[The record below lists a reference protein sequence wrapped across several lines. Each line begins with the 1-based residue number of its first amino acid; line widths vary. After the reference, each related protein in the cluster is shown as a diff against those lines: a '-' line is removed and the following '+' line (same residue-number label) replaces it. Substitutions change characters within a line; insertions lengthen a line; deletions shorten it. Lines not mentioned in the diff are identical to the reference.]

1 MIARLIAWSA
11 RNLLLVLFGTTFAA
25 AAGLYALAH
34 LPLDAIPDLSD
45 TQVIVYTEYPGQ
57 APQVIEDQVTYP
69 LTTAMLTVPRSKVV
83 RGFSF
88 FGVSFVYVI
97 FEDGTDIYWARS
109 RVLEFLNSA
118 ASRLPAGVTPTMGP
132 DATGVGWVYQYAVMS
147 RELNLSDTRAI
158 QDWNLKFAL
167 AKAEGVAEV
176 ASVGGFVRQY
186 NIVLDPQR
194 MRDLGITMPK
204 MRDAIRASNADVG
217 GRTVELSEFEYV
229 IRGKG
234 YLRGINDLGNIVLKA
249 SNGTPVLL
257 RDIARVELG
266 PDERRG
272 IAELNGEGEVAS
284 GIVLQRFGVNAL
296 DVIQNVKKRFA
307 EIASSLPKSV
317 EIVPV
322 YDRSNLINA
331 AIDTLKHTLLEE
343 CIIVALVCIVFLL
356 HVRSALVAILMLPVG
371 VLMAFGAMKLL
382 GLGSNIMSLG
392 GIAIAIGAMVDAAI
406 VMIENA
412 HKHLERAEPGQS
424 RVKILIE
431 AAAQVGPALFF
442 SLLIITVSF
451 MPIFTL
457 EAQEGRLFS
466 PLAFTKTFAMAA
478 AAILSVTLVPALMIV
493 FVRGKI
499 IPEHKNP
506 INRFLI
512 WIYRPVIKAVMRAKI
527 GVILIALAILAVTV
541 WPARQ
546 LGTEFMPNLNEGTL
560 LYMPTTLPGI
570 SVTKAAE
577 LLQMQDRIIRG
588 FPEVESVYGKAGR
601 AATATDPAPTEMF
614 ETIINLKPKAEWRAG
629 LTLEGLTAEMDKALQ
644 FPGVSNAW
652 TQPIKA
658 RIDMLSTGIRTPI
671 GVKVIGTD
679 LVEIDRLAKQVEQV
693 LRTVPGTSS
702 AYAERGIG
710 GYYLDIVPDRAALAR
725 YGIMIQDVQD
735 VIATA
740 LGGQTVTTT
749 VEGRQRFSV
758 NMRYPRDLRSDPQTI
773 ARDVLVPMP
782 AGGAVPLGEVA
793 KVAPERGPTSI
804 RTENGQL
811 AVYVYVDIR
820 DRDIGGYVA
829 DAQDAVRRQHP
840 VSAGR
845 LPDVERAVRV
855 SGAGGGAAENRR
867 AGDARDHLPAA
878 LSQLP
883 LADGNA
889 DRDAVA
895 AVRAG
900 RRSLADVVARLQPVG
915 RRGGR
920 LHRAGRCCRRDRR
933 GDADLPQPGA
943 GRAAGAQGRRRRRA
957 DAKRSLRRHHGR
969 RGGAGASED
978 DDGGRDHGRTA
989 ADHVEHRHRFGDHAA
1004 HRGADDR
1011 RYDLLDAADADRD
1024 PGRVRPPQRFWI
1036 ARRPRTKSARCGDC
1050 EAIEGS
1056 PTCCGARRIR

>member
-1 MIARLIAWSA
+1 M
-11 RNLLLVLFGTTFAA
+11 
-25 AAGLYALAH
+25 
-34 LPLDAIPDLSD
+34 
-45 TQVIVYTEYPGQ
+45 
-57 APQVIEDQVTYP
+57 
-69 LTTAMLTVPRSKVV
+69 
-83 RGFSF
+83 
-88 FGVSFVYVI
+88 
-97 FEDGTDIYWARS
+97 
-109 RVLEFLNSA
+109 
-118 ASRLPAGVTPTMGP
+118 
-132 DATGVGWVYQYAVMS
+132 
-147 RELNLSDTRAI
+147 
-158 QDWNLKFAL
+158 
-167 AKAEGVAEV
+167 
-176 ASVGGFVRQY
+176 
-186 NIVLDPQR
+186 
-194 MRDLGITMPK
+194 
-204 MRDAIRASNADVG
+204 
-217 GRTVELSEFEYV
+217 
-229 IRGKG
+229 
-234 YLRGINDLGNIVLKA
+234 
-249 SNGTPVLL
+249 
-257 RDIARVELG
+257 
-266 PDERRG
+266 
-272 IAELNGEGEVAS
+272 
-284 GIVLQRFGVNAL
+284 LQRFGVNAL

-331 AIDTLKHTLLEE
+331 AIDTLKNTLLEE

-431 AAAQVGPALFF
+431 AATEVGPALFF

-478 AAILSVTLVPALMIV
+478 AAVLSVTLVPALMVV

-527 GVILIALAILAVTV
+527 FVILIALAVLAVTV

-560 LYMPTTLPGI
+560 LYMPTTLPGLSI
-570 SVTKAAE
+570 TKAAE
-577 LLQMQDRIIRG
+577 LLQMQDRIIRS
-588 FPEVESVYGKAGR
+588 FPEVASVYGKAGR

-758 NMRYPRDLRSDPQTI
+758 NMRYPRDLRSDP
-773 ARDVLVPMP
+773 AVNRSGRPGAD
-782 AGGAVPLGEVA
+782 AGRRGGAAGEVA
-793 KVAPERGPTSI
+793 KVAPARGPTSI

-829 DAQDAVRRQHP
+829 DAKQAVNASIQFPPGAYLMWSGQYEYLERAAARLKIVVPVTLAIIFLLLYLNFRSLTETLIVMLSLPFALVGGLWLMWWLGFNLSVAVVVGFIALAGVAAETGVVMLIYLNQALEERRARKAAEGGALTQSDLYDAIMEG
-840 VSAGR
+840 A
-845 LPDVERAVRV
+845 VERVRPKMMTVVAIMAGLLPIMWSTGTGSEIMQRIAVPMIGGMISSTLLTLIV
-855 SGAGGGAAENRR
+855 IPAIYALVKGAGLGKVSVTKAE
-867 AGDARDHLPAA
+867 
-878 LSQLP
+878 
-883 LADGNA
+883 
-889 DRDAVA
+889 
-895 AVRAG
+895 
-900 RRSLADVVARLQPVG
+900 
-915 RRGGR
+915 
-920 LHRAGRCCRRDRR
+920 
-933 GDADLPQPGA
+933 PG
-943 GRAAGAQGRRRRRA
+943 Q
-957 DAKRSLRRHHGR
+957 
-969 RGGAGASED
+969 AGAS
-978 DDGGRDHGRTA
+978 
-989 ADHVEHRHRFGDHAA
+989 ADLGAVCNPVE
-1004 HRGADDR
+1004 
-1011 RYDLLDAADADRD
+1011 
-1024 PGRVRPPQRFWI
+1024 Q
-1036 ARRPRTKSARCGDC
+1036 
-1050 EAIEGS
+1050 
-1056 PTCCGARRIR
+1056 TCWAWVPNRNL